1 MAENTIEYYRDF
13 LVKVDDQYR
22 ALKVSEL
29 KVRFP
34 SAKYAFVEATL
45 SGEHTLLD
53 AKRLAIMMEQEQ
65 RAIAATCDH
74 PDPETSNGT
83 GPKGPYT
90 MQYCYKCDRVR
101 FLNSGVWG
109 DWKASRQ

>member
-1 MAENTIEYYRDF
+1 MDNLESYKAF
-13 LVKVDDQYR
+13 LEQVDAQYKS
-22 ALKVSEL
+22 LSVSEL

-45 SGEHTLLD
+45 KGEHTLLD

-74 PDPETSNGT
+74 PDPETSNGV

-109 DWKASRQ
+109 DWKASKQ